1 MNPSDALSAL
11 FSPFLQGLFVA
22 AGIGIMLGLEREFNT
37 QTEESHLAGI
47 RTFPL
52 VSMLGYTL
60 AAVALPAYPILMAA
74 GIFGFFGLIS
84 IAYFVQTHK
93 GKLGL
98 TTELALLLTFVLG
111 ILTSTGLKME
121 ALGIAVIAAMLLS
134 LKNQAHS
141 FIRQIT
147 SEEMFAFIKFFVLAL
162 LLLPMLPNQTFGPD
176 LLLNYRDLGWIVV
189 LVSSISFV
197 GYLLLKF
204 YGLRKG
210 TIMMA
215 IIGGLYS
222 STMVAWIFSAR
233 SRETPSASGTYTT
246 GVIISSSIMFLRVLL
261 VTALFNLPLAIR
273 LSVPCLSMFVV
284 MLFFAWRIMHS
295 KGDQPPSEG
304 GIPLGNPLDLAN
316 AAWFVFMYMAVTFF
330 TYFSRQWFGSTG
342 ALTAGAISGIAD
354 IDAITISTAKWS
366 AKEVEQTSGAQI
378 ILAAILA
385 GNVFKASLC
394 AVRGNALLRKW
405 ALTSFGAV
413 VITGSIFLIVS
424 LL

>member
-52 VSMLGYTL
+52 VGMLGYTL
-60 AAVALPAYPILMAA
+60 AVISLPNYPIVMAA
-74 GIFGFFGLIS
+74 GLIGFFALVTT
-84 IAYFVQTHK
+84 AYFVQTYK

-98 TTELALLLTFVLG
+98 TTEIALLLTFLLG
-111 ILTSTGLKME
+111 ILVSTGLKKE
-121 ALGIAVIAAMLLS
+121 SLAIAVIIALLLS

-147 SEEMFAFIKFFVLAL
+147 SDELFAFIKFFVLAL
-162 LLLPMLPNQTFGPD
+162 LLLPKLPDQAFGPD
-176 LLLNYRDLGWIVV
+176 LLLNYRELGWIVV
-189 LVSSISFV
+189 LVSSIGFA

-233 SRETPSASGTYTT
+233 SRETPTASRNYTA
-246 GVIISSSIMFLRVLL
+246 GVIIASSIMFLRVLL
-261 VTALFNLPLAIR
+261 ITALFNLPLAIK
-273 LSVPCLSMFVV
+273 LSFSCLAMFVV
-284 MLFFAWRIMHS
+284 MLFFAWLVMRH
-295 KGDQPPSEG
+295 KDDATAEGD
-304 GIPLGNPLDLAN
+304 IPLGNPLNLGN
-316 AAWFVFMYMAVTFF
+316 AALFLFLYIAVTFF
-330 TYFSRQWFGSTG
+330 TFFSRQWFGSNG
-342 ALTAGAISGIAD
+342 ALAIGAISGIAD
-354 IDAITISTAKWS
+354 MDAITISTAKWS
-366 AKEVEQTSGAQI
+366 AKEAQQTSGAQI

-385 GNVFKASLC
+385 GNAFKAILC
-394 AVRGNALLRKW
+394 AVRGSALLRKW
-405 ALTSFGAV
+405 AFASFGAAV
-413 VITGSIFLIVS
+413 GIGAIFLIVS
-424 LL
+424 FL